1 MRSDKPAKLAE
12 NGVFIEVRIFRACL
26 LTVLQGTNS
35 GHSKLQR
42 RGIMSAK
49 PKNNNKDGKGK
60 PTATTDLRNGMHGS
74 VASGSPIFAALDPV
88 VSDDTGPAI
97 ASPDLHVQP
106 GQTTH
111 E

>member
-1 MRSDKPAKLAE
+1 
-12 NGVFIEVRIFRACL
+12 
-26 LTVLQGTNS
+26 
-35 GHSKLQR
+35 
-42 RGIMSAK
+42 MSAR
-49 PKNNNKDGKGK
+49 PKNNNKDGKEK
-60 PTATTDLRNGMHGS
+60 PTATTDLRKGVHGS
-74 VASGSPIFAALDPV
+74 VATGSPIFAALDPV

>member
-1 MRSDKPAKLAE
+1 
-12 NGVFIEVRIFRACL
+12 
-26 LTVLQGTNS
+26 
-35 GHSKLQR
+35 
-42 RGIMSAK
+42 MSAR
-49 PKNNNKDGKGK
+49 PKNSNKDGKEK
-60 PTATTDLRNGMHGS
+60 PTATADLRNGTHGS
-74 VASGSPIFAALDPV
+74 VATGTPIFAALDPL